1 MNEKNKMIMEE
12 YRSQKPEFERLEG
25 EVVSILQDVADKCN
39 IRIYAINHRVKEE
52 NSLAGKLERKSD
64 KYSSLSDI
72 TDIFGA
78 RVVCFFSDDVDKFAA
93 KIEENFTV
101 DWESSID
108 KRKYLNVNAFGYL
121 SLHYICSLK
130 QDSDYPEE
138 LKNKRFEVQMCSLI
152 QHIWAVMEHDLG
164 YKTKYGVPNAV
175 RREFYRLAGLLEI
188 ADEHFVNIRNRV
200 FEYTSEVHEKII
212 ADMAND
218 VPIDSVSLDEYM
230 NNSKNMQAFL
240 KSISN
245 VCEADI
251 TQQSPENYLEQLEWL
266 KKNTIGDLQKMLA
279 ENYSLALRMI
289 TRRLAMAELDIL
301 SSTVALRFLCRAELI
316 QKQYS
321 EELITDFFMISMKDR
336 ERAERSAKKL
346 FEEGKTYLTEKIS

>member
-12 YRSQKPEFERLEG
+12 YHEQKPDFERLES
-25 EVVSILQDVADKCN
+25 EVVSILQSIADTCN
-39 IRIYAINHRVKEE
+39 IRIYAINHRIKEE
-52 NSLAGKLERKSD
+52 KSLAGKLERKSD

-72 TDIFGA
+72 TDILGA
-78 RVVCFFSDDVDKFAA
+78 RVICFFSDDVDKLAA

-130 QDSDYPEE
+130 QDSDYPAE

-152 QHIWAVMEHDLG
+152 QHLWAVMEHDLG

-200 FEYTSEVHEKII
+200 FEYTKDVHQKII
-212 ADMAND
+212 KDMAND
-218 VPIDSVSLDEYM
+218 VPIDSVSLEEYM
-230 NNSKNMQAFL
+230 FNSKNMQSFL
-240 KSISN
+240 TAISN
-245 VCEADI
+245 ICEADI
-251 TQQSPENYLEQLEWL
+251 TQESPENYLEQLEWL
-266 KKNTIGDLQKMLA
+266 KKTTIGDLQKMLSD
-279 ENYSLALRMI
+279 NYSLALQMI
-289 TRRLAMAELDIL
+289 SKRLAVADLDIL

-316 QKQYS
+316 QKHYS
-321 EELITDFFMISMKDR
+321 EELMADFFMISMKDR
-336 ERAERSAKKL
+336 ERAERNAKSL
-346 FEEGKTYLTEKIS
+346 FEESRLFMGK